1 MTIRVAVADDHPL
14 MLDALEWLFKSQPD
28 IVLVAR
34 CTSGAEAVAALVEH
48 RPDILLLDLKM
59 PGKDG
64 FEVLRARIQADVPT
78 QVVLLTGEVTE
89 RQTLEAIRLGI
100 RGVILKD
107 APTSLLLQCI
117 RTVHGGGQ
125 WFERQ
130 AVHTAL
136 STMLK
141 REYGA
146 QLVTKAGLTQREI
159 EIVQAVATGMRNKAI
174 AKKLHVTEGTVK
186 VHLHNIYEKLN
197 VRTRVELVNMV
208 REKSLV

>member
-34 CTSGAEAVAALVEH
+34 CTSATEAVGALVEH

-78 QVVLLTGEVTE
+78 HVVLLTGELTE

-146 QLVTKAGLTQREI
+146 HLVTKAGLTQREV
-159 EIVQAVATGMRNKAI
+159 EIVQAVATGMRNRDI

-197 VRTRVELVNMV
+197 VRTRVELVNLV